1 MRNVKNSI
9 YLSKSSRGRTSIRS
23 IFLFV
28 CMCYSLT
35 TFAQGHFMVS
45 GKIIGVDKEPI
56 IGATIQDKENNAG
69 VVSNADGNFTIKA
82 TSKNAVLHIT
92 YIGMTPVDIKVDG
105 RSKITVVLEE
115 NAVKIDEVVVTAL
128 GIKRDAKALGY
139 AVSSVNSETLT
150 AGNEQNLMSA
160 LSGKV
165 AGVDISSTT
174 AGPSGS
180 TRVIIRGNSQLS
192 GSNQPLYVIDGMA
205 VDNTELEGAGK
216 WGGYDYGDVLSSLNP
231 DDIENIS
238 ILKGPSAAALYGSR
252 ASNGVVL
259 ITTKSASKKKGIGV
273 EFSSNLSTVKLLSN
287 FDDYQRV
294 YGQGRD
300 GRPPMSG
307 ETASTTSQVSWGGK
321 LDLNMDANI
330 YNGEIRKYGNVNNNT
345 LSFFNTGITTTNA
358 IAFNKTNDSSAFRV
372 SLSDM
377 RNWDIVPESEL
388 SRTSVSFKGNAKMS
402 KHLTVEAQATYSY
415 EAVKNRP
422 ALSDSPSNIGNA
434 LIGIAPN
441 FNQEWL
447 GANYKDEVG
456 RYNDWNG
463 DKYRINPY
471 WVINEMSNRSKRD
484 RLIGQGRV
492 VYSFL
497 DFLQASFKAGLD
509 SYTFRFTD
517 FTPMY
522 TPGFVDGLM
531 KEMTNN
537 VMQYNFEM
545 MLRFQKRFADFD
557 VSAFVGGNAMRYE
570 YESMIQTGQ
579 SQVIP
584 DLQDITNYSTIETDH
599 ALVRKAV
606 RSLFGQVSL
615 GYKELAYIDA
625 TFRNDVSSTLSAANR
640 SFFYPSIS
648 GSLIFSNLFEQK
660 DWLTFGK
667 LRASWAKVGGDTSPY
682 QLQLEYGLK
691 TYTNKGTS
699 LGYIASG
706 SVPNANLKPTSTYSF
721 ELGLDIRFFDNRLGL
736 DMTYYQQTTKDQIL
750 SLPLSQSTGYKRAII
765 NAGEISNKGIEASL
779 SFVPVKTKNF
789 TWDANVSFA
798 KNYNEVVKLHDEVKD
813 FELASARWAN
823 AAIYAS
829 EGQPYGVIVGKKL
842 NRTEAGEIIYENGL
856 PTFDDRVSV
865 LGNGNYDFTLG
876 FRNALTYKNLSMSVL
891 FDMKFGADI
900 YSMSAMQSHVNGTS
914 KETLEGR
921 EAWYTSEQNR
931 QSAGIKA
938 ENWIATGGYVGKG
951 VKAVTDD
958 DGRLR
963 YVPNDVCVDPA
974 KYWQALQTSSPE
986 PFIYDNSFIKLRE
999 VSLSYSCPK
1008 KWFAHTPIEAVTLSA
1023 YGRNLLLIYS
1033 NVDNIDPE
1041 SSYNNGNGQG
1051 FEYGSLPSRRTF
1063 GFGINVK
1070 F

>member
-1 MRNVKNSI
+1 MVYI
-9 YLSKSSRGRTSIRS
+9 CC
-23 IFLFV
+23 F
-28 CMCYSLT
+28 SLT
-35 TFAQGHFMVS
+35 IFAQNHFVVS
-45 GKIIGVDKEPI
+45 GKVIGADKEPI
-56 IGATIQDKENNAG
+56 IGATIQDKTNNIG
-69 VVSNADGNFTIKA
+69 VISDINGNFSIKA
-82 TSKNAVLHIT
+82 SSRNATLHVS
-92 YIGMTPVDIKVDG
+92 YIGMKSMEVKVEG
-105 RSKITVVLEE
+105 RSTLTIVLEE
-115 NAVKIDEVVVTAL
+115 NTVKIDEVVVTAL
-128 GIKRDAKALGY
+128 GIKREAKALGY
-139 AVSSVNSETLT
+139 AVSSVNNETLT
-150 AGNEQNLMSA
+150 AGNEQNVMSA
-160 LSGKV
+160 ISGKV

-192 GSNQPLYVIDGMA
+192 GSNQPLYVIDGMP

-238 ILKGPSAAALYGSR
+238 ILKGPSASALYGSR

-273 EFSSNLSTVKLLSN
+273 EFSSNLSIVKLLSN

-300 GRPPMSG
+300 GRPPMST
-307 ETASTTSQVSWGGK
+307 ETASNTSQVSWGGK
-321 LDLNMDANI
+321 LDPSLEANI
-330 YNGEIRKYGNVNNNT
+330 YNGELRNYGNVNNNI
-345 LSFFNTGITTTNA
+345 LSFFRTGITTTNA
-358 IAFNKTNDSSAFRV
+358 VAFNKTNDNSSFRV
-372 SLSDM
+372 SISDM
-377 RNWDIVPESEL
+377 RNWDIVPESDL
-388 SRTSVSFKGNAKMS
+388 NRTSVSFKGSAKMT
-402 KHLTVEAQATYSY
+402 KRLTVEAQGTYSY
-415 EAVKNRP
+415 ETVKNRP

-441 FNQEWL
+441 FDQKWL
-447 GANYKDEVG
+447 AANYKDEAG

-471 WVINEMSNRSKRD
+471 WVINEMSNKSKRD
-484 RLIGQGRV
+484 RLMGQGRV
-492 VYSFL
+492 YYSFM
-497 DFLQASFKAGLD
+497 DYLQASFKAGLD

-545 MLRFQKRFADFD
+545 MLRFQKRFNDFD
-557 VSAFVGGNAMRYE
+557 ISAFAGGNVMRYE

-584 DLQDITNYSTIETDH
+584 DLQDITNYSSIGTEH

-615 GYKELAYIDA
+615 GYKELLYIDA
-625 TFRNDVSSTLSAANR
+625 TFRNDVSSTLSASNR
-640 SFFYPSIS
+640 SYFYPSVS
-648 GSLIFSNLFEQK
+648 GSLIFSNLFEHK

-667 LRASWAKVGGDTSPY
+667 LRGSWAKVGGDTSPY

-691 TYTNKGTS
+691 AYTNKGTS

-721 ELGLDIRFFDNRLGL
+721 EVGLDVRFFDSRLGL
-736 DMTYYQQTTKDQIL
+736 DLTYYQQTTKDQIL
-750 SLPLSQSTGYKRAII
+750 SLPLSQSTGYKRAVI
-765 NAGEISNKGIEASL
+765 NAGEIANKGIEASL

-789 TWDANVSFA
+789 TWDASVNFA

-823 AAIYAS
+823 ASIYAS

-842 NRTEAGEIIYENGL
+842 KRTEKGDVIFENGL
-856 PTFDDRVSV
+856 PTFDDKVSV

-876 FRNALTYKNLSMSVL
+876 FRNAFTYKNLSMSVL

-921 EAWYTSEQNR
+921 QEWYSSEQKR
-931 QSAGIKA
+931 QSAGVPA
-938 ENWIATGGYVGKG
+938 GNWIATGGYVGKG
-951 VKAVTDD
+951 VMAIKND
-958 DGRLR
+958 DGEMI
-963 YVPNDVCVDPA
+963 YVSNNVCVDPA
-974 KYWQALQTSSPE
+974 KYWQALQTTSPE
-986 PFIYDNSFIKLRE
+986 PFIYDNSFVKLRE
-999 VSLSYSCPK
+999 ISLSYNCPK
-1008 KWFAHTPIEAVTLSA
+1008 KWFVHTPIESITLSA

>member
-1 MRNVKNSI
+1 M
-9 YLSKSSRGRTSIRS
+9 
-23 IFLFV
+23 V
-28 CMCYSLT
+28 CICCFSTAL
-35 TFAQGHFMVS
+35 FAQNHFVVS
-45 GKIIGVDKEPI
+45 GKVIGADKEPI
-56 IGATIQDKENNAG
+56 IGATIQDKANNAG
-69 VVSNADGNFTIKA
+69 VISDLNGNFSIKA
-82 TSKNAVLHIT
+82 SSRNATLHVS
-92 YIGMTPVDIKVDG
+92 YIGMKSTEVKVEG
-105 RSKITVVLEE
+105 RSTLTVMLEE
-115 NAVKIDEVVVTAL
+115 NTVKIDEVVVTAL
-128 GIKRDAKALGY
+128 GIKREAKALGY
-139 AVSSVNSETLT
+139 AVSSVNNETLT
-150 AGNEQNLMSA
+150 AGNEQNVMSA
-160 LSGKV
+160 ISGKV

-192 GSNQPLYVIDGMA
+192 GSNQPLYVIDGMP

-238 ILKGPSAAALYGSR
+238 ILKGPSASALYGSR

-273 EFSSNLSTVKLLSN
+273 EFSSNLSIVQLLSS

-300 GRPPMSG
+300 GRPPLSA
-307 ETASTTSQVSWGGK
+307 ESASTTSQVSWGGK
-321 LDLNMDANI
+321 LDPNLEAHI
-330 YNGEIRKYGNVNNNT
+330 YNGELRNYGNVNNNI
-345 LSFFNTGITTTNA
+345 LNFFRTGITTTNA
-358 IAFNKTNDSSAFRV
+358 VAFNKTNDHSSFRV
-372 SLSDM
+372 SISDM
-377 RNWDIVPESEL
+377 RNWDIVPESDL
-388 SRTSVSFKGNAKMS
+388 NRTSVSFKGSAKMT
-402 KHLTVEAQATYSY
+402 KRLTVEAQGTYSY
-415 EAVKNRP
+415 ETVKNRP

-447 GANYKDEVG
+447 ASNYKDEAG

-471 WVINEMSNRSKRD
+471 WVINEMSNKSKRD
-484 RLIGQGRV
+484 RLMGQGRV
-492 VYSFL
+492 YYSFL
-497 DFLQASFKAGLD
+497 DCLQASFKAGLD

-545 MLRFQKRFADFD
+545 MLRFQKRFNDFD
-557 VSAFVGGNAMRYE
+557 VSAFAGGNVMRYE

-579 SQVIP
+579 AQVIP
-584 DLQDITNYSTIETDH
+584 DLQDITNYASIETEH

-615 GYKELAYIDA
+615 GYKELLYIDA
-625 TFRNDVSSTLSAANR
+625 TFRNDVSSTLSASNR
-640 SFFYPSIS
+640 SYFYPSVS
-648 GSLIFSNLFEQK
+648 GSLIFSNLFEHK

-667 LRASWAKVGGDTSPY
+667 LRGSWAKVGGDTSPY

-691 TYTNKGTS
+691 AYTNKGTS

-721 ELGLDIRFFDNRLGL
+721 EVGLDVRFFDNRLGL
-736 DMTYYQQTTKDQIL
+736 DLTYYQQTTKDQIL
-750 SLPLSQSTGYKRAII
+750 SLPLSQSTGYKRAVI
-765 NAGEISNKGIEASL
+765 NAGEIANKGIEASL

-789 TWDANVSFA
+789 TWDANLNFA

-823 AAIYAS
+823 ASIYAS

-842 NRTEAGEIIYENGL
+842 KRTEKGDVIYENGL
-856 PTFDDRVSV
+856 PTFDDKVSV

-876 FRNALTYKNLSMSVL
+876 FRNAFTYKNLSMSVL

-921 EAWYTSEQNR
+921 EGWYRSEQQR
-931 QSAGIKA
+931 QSAGIPVG
-938 ENWIATGGYVGKG
+938 NWIATGGYVGKG
-951 VKAVTDD
+951 VMAVKND
-958 DGRLR
+958 DGEMV
-963 YVPNDVCVDPA
+963 YVPNNVCVDPA
-974 KYWQALQTSSPE
+974 KYWQALQTTSPE
-986 PFIYDNSFIKLRE
+986 PFIYDNSFVKLRE
-999 VSLSYSCPK
+999 ISLSYTCPK
-1008 KWFAHTPIEAVTLSA
+1008 KWFVHTPIESITLSA

-1063 GFGINVK
+1063 GFGVNVK

>member
-1 MRNVKNSI
+1 MKDSNNLI
-9 YLSKSSRGRTSIRS
+9 KSSKRNISLRN
-23 IFLFV
+23 IFLTV
-28 CMCYSLT
+28 CLCCSLAAL
-35 TFAQGHFMVS
+35 AQNPFTVS
-45 GKIIGVDKEPI
+45 GKIIGTDKEPI
-56 IGATIQDKENNAG
+56 IGATIQDKANNAG
-69 VVSNADGNFTIKA
+69 IVSDMNGNFTIKA
-82 TSKNAVLHIT
+82 SSRNAVLYIT
-92 YIGMTPVDIKVDG
+92 YIGMKPTEVKVEG
-105 RSKITVVLEE
+105 RPTLTIVLEE

-128 GIKRDAKALGY
+128 GIKREAKALGY
-139 AVSSVNSETLT
+139 AVSSVSNETLT
-150 AGNEQNLMSA
+150 AGNEQNVMSA
-160 LSGKV
+160 ISGKV

-192 GSNQPLYVIDGMA
+192 GSNQPLYVIDGMP

-216 WGGYDYGDVLSSLNP
+216 WGGYDYGDLLSSLNP

-238 ILKGPSAAALYGSR
+238 ILKGPSASALYGSR

-273 EFSSNLSTVKLLSN
+273 EFSSNLSVVKLLSS

-300 GRPPMSG
+300 GRPPMSA
-307 ETASTTSQVSWGGK
+307 EAASTTSQVSWGAK
-321 LDLNMDANI
+321 LDPNLEAHI
-330 YNGEIRKYGNVNNNT
+330 YNGELRKYGNVNNNI
-345 LSFFNTGITTTNA
+345 LNFFQTGITTTNA
-358 IAFNKTNDSSAFRV
+358 VAFSKTNDTSDFRV
-372 SLSDM
+372 SVSDM
-377 RNWDIVPESEL
+377 RNWDIVPESDL
-388 SRTSVSFKGNAKMS
+388 NRTSVSFKGNAKMT
-402 KHLTVEAQATYSY
+402 KHLTVETQATYSY
-415 EAVKNRP
+415 ETVKNRP
-422 ALSDSPSNIGNA
+422 ALSDSPSNLGNA

-447 GANYKDEVG
+447 ASNYKDEAG

-471 WVINEMSNRSKRD
+471 WVINEMSNKSKRD
-484 RLIGQGRV
+484 RLMGQGRIY
-492 VYSFL
+492 YSFL
-497 DFLQASFKAGLD
+497 DCLQASFKAGLD

-517 FTPMY
+517 YTPKY

-545 MLRFQKRFADFD
+545 MLRFQKRFKDFD
-557 VSAFVGGNAMRYE
+557 VSAFAGGNVMRYE

-579 SQVIP
+579 AQVIP
-584 DLQDITNYSTIETDH
+584 DLQDITNYSSIETEH

-615 GYKELAYIDA
+615 GYKELVYIDA
-625 TFRNDVSSTLSAANR
+625 TFRNDVSSTLSANNR
-640 SFFYPSIS
+640 SYFYPSVS
-648 GSLIFSNLFEQK
+648 GSLIFSNLFEHK

-667 LRASWAKVGGDTSPY
+667 VRASWAKVGGDTSPY

-691 TYTNKGTS
+691 SFTNKGTS

-721 ELGLDIRFFDNRLGL
+721 EVGMDIRFFDNRLGL
-736 DMTYYQQTTKDQIL
+736 DVTYYQQTTKNQIL
-750 SLPLSQSTGYKRAII
+750 SLPLSQSTGYKRAVI
-765 NAGEISNKGIEASL
+765 NAGEIANKGIEASL
-779 SFVPVKTKNF
+779 SFVPVKTINF
-789 TWDANVSFA
+789 TWDANINFA

-813 FELASARWAN
+813 FELAAARWAN
-823 AAIYAS
+823 ASIYAS

-842 NRTEAGEIIYENGL
+842 QRTEAGDIIYENGL
-856 PTFDDRVSV
+856 PTFDEKVSV

-876 FRNALTYKNLSMSVL
+876 FRNAFTYKNLSMSVL

-921 EAWYTSEQNR
+921 EAWYTSEQKR
-931 QSAGIKA
+931 QSAGMKA
-938 ENWIATGGYVGKG
+938 ESWIATGGYVGKG
-951 VKAVTDD
+951 VKASKDE
-958 DGRLR
+958 DGNLI

-974 KYWQALQTSSPE
+974 KFWQALQTTSPE
-986 PFIYDNSFIKLRE
+986 PFIYDNSFVKLRE
-999 VSLSYSCPK
+999 ISLSYTCPK
-1008 KWFAHTPIEAVTLSA
+1008 KWFARTPIESVTLSA

-1063 GFGINVK
+1063 GFGVNVK